1 MQLQD
6 LLGIELPLIQAPM
19 AGVQLHDLAAA
30 VSNAGALG
38 SLPCAMLDAA
48 GLRKELQA
56 LSEKTRKPYN
66 LNFFCHTPPAVDTA
80 REAAWREALA
90 LTTPS

>member
-1 MQLQD
+1 MSLQN
-6 LLGIELPLIQAPM
+6 LFGVELPLIQAPM
-19 AGVQLHDLAAA
+19 AGVQLHGLAAA

-56 LSEKTRKPYN
+56 LREKTSKPYN
-66 LNFFCHTPPAVDTA
+66 LNFFCHTPPAGDAA
-80 REAAWREALA
+80 REAAWREALS
-90 LTTPS
+90 PF